1 MSSKYSTCE
10 CLSAAFGTTEG
21 EVPASLSQYWQHP
34 VRARY
39 SVQSLLTDTRF
50 VDSDI
55 HSLAI
60 TPHLQPV
67 LRNQARSCS
76 RAKDHFKQQN
86 PQCGAKPR
94 KKLRQELGFMRC
106 KPESENRASPCSA
119 PAGHEHQETWFHYFL
134 VFMNDHEN
142 TIDLN
147 AGVAHEALRVAGST
161 VQHL

>member
-1 MSSKYSTCE
+1 M
-10 CLSAAFGTTEG
+10 
-21 EVPASLSQYWQHP
+21 
-34 VRARY
+34 
-39 SVQSLLTDTRF
+39 
-50 VDSDI
+50 DSDI

-76 RAKDHFKQQN
+76 RAKDHFKQQH

-94 KKLRQELGFMRC
+94 KKLGFMRC